1 VTNDLTDKGTGA
13 TSVGWFRWG
22 ICALLF
28 FATALNYIDRQILG
42 ILKPALEKGL
52 NWSEKD
58 FANIVI
64 AFTIAYAIGYSGAGW
79 FIDRVGVKIGYA
91 LAVLLW
97 SLAEMAHGLNWY
109 IPVEAKIWFLAMP
122 ATAFGF
128 CSARFVLGLAEG
140 GNFPAVN
147 KTVSEW
153 FPKKERALAFGICNS
168 GTNIGALAAPLLI
181 LWIAAD
187 FNWPMAFVA
196 TGGLGLFWVFFWWP
210 LYANPH
216 KHPRISAAELAHI
229 DKDPPD
235 PPGIK
240 VPWRTLL
247 RYRQT
252 WMYVIGTCISG
263 TIWWFWLY
271 WGPDFLH
278 KQYGLDMDMKH
289 LGWPLVVIYLI
300 TGIGSITGGWLS
312 GYFLKLGWSI
322 NAARKTAMLVCALC
336 VVPVFVASIVSNS
349 WVGVILVGL
358 AMAAH
363 QGFAANLFTTVSDT
377 APRQIVGS
385 IVGLGGTAACIGTVL
400 IAELVPYIL
409 EKTGK
414 YQILL
419 IIASCAYLVNLLI
432 IHLINPRLKSMEFDI
447 PQETA
452 AK

>member
-1 VTNDLTDKGTGA
+1 MASK
-13 TSVGWFRWG
+13 SVGWFRWG

-28 FATALNYIDRQILG
+28 FATALNYVDRQILG

-79 FIDRVGVKIGYA
+79 FIDRVGVKLGYT

-97 SLAEMAHGLNWY
+97 SLAEVAHALNWY
-109 IPVEAKIWFLAMP
+109 IPPEAKIWLIAMP

-128 CSARFVLGLAEG
+128 CAARFVLGIAEG

-153 FPKKERALAFGICNS
+153 FPKKERAFAFGICNS
-168 GTNIGALAAPLLI
+168 GTNIGAIASPLLI
-181 LWIAAD
+181 LWLAAD
-187 FNWPMAFVA
+187 YNWPMAFVV
-196 TGGLGLFWVFFWWP
+196 TGALGLFWLVFWLP
-210 LYANPH
+210 IYASPEKH
-216 KHPRISAAELAHI
+216 KRVKPSELAYI
-229 DKDPPD
+229 YKDPPD

-240 VPWRTLL
+240 IPWRTLL
-247 RYRQT
+247 KYRQT

-278 KQYGLDMDMKH
+278 KQYGLETKR

-300 TGIGSITGGWLS
+300 TGVGSITGGWLS
-312 GYFLKLGWSI
+312 GWFLKLGWTI

-349 WVGVILVGL
+349 WVGIILVGL

-377 APRQIVGS
+377 APRQVVGS

-409 EKTGK
+409 EKTGE
-414 YQILL
+414 YRILL
-419 IIASCAYLVNLLI
+419 IIASCAYLINLLI
-432 IHLINPRLKSMEFDI
+432 IHLINPRLKSMEYNVT
-447 PQETA
+447 QETHR
-452 AK
+452 